1 MTISSSQSFLSLFAV
16 LLLLSPIASVVGL
29 LRAPPN
35 LAMISVE
42 RLIRDLNLFPNLPI
56 NIIQDEFAS
65 PDAGRIVERR
75 FRFPDSVDPNSAE
88 ELGHHA
94 GYYKIEHSHNARL
107 TSLTQKLL
115 LSELFLLLLLIGIRN

>member
-1 MTISSSQSFLSLFAV
+1 MISSSQSFLSLLAA
-16 LLLLSPIASVVGL
+16 LLLLSPMVSVVGL

-56 NIIQDEFAS
+56 NIIQDELPS
-65 PDAGRIVERR
+65 PGAARLVERR
-75 FRFPDSVDPNSAE
+75 FRFPDSVDPNAAE

-107 TSLTQKLL
+107 TTSPEIDLEFFRYSKFVSRVSSL
-115 LSELFLLLLLIGIRN
+115 F